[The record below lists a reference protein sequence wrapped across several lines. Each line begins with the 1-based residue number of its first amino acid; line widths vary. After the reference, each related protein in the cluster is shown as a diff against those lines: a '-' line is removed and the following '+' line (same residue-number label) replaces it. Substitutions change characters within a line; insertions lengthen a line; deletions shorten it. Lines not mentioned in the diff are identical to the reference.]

1 MRAGG
6 RYALKHTTRSVR
18 AIVDAIDWHLDVETL
33 ERQENDHGL
42 ALNEIGHVKLRL
54 SAPLVFDAYTRNR
67 ETGSFILVDEA
78 TNDTVGA
85 GLIATPEG

>member
-1 MRAGG
+1 MRA
-6 RYALKHTTRSVR
+6 V
-18 AIVDAIDWHLDVETL
+18 VDASTGTSTSKRSHATTNAARARAQRDRPRE
-33 ERQENDHGL
+33 
-42 ALNEIGHVKLRL
+42 LRL
-54 SAPLVFDAYTRNR
+54 SGPLAFDPYARNR